1 MTNLIFTHDDCRYHG
16 DKRPREAADD
26 TPPPGG
32 YTHPEQPPRL
42 RAVLDGLSASPALA
56 AIERKDAAEADP
68 ARLKTLHG
76 SAYVEAM
83 LRPVAEGEI
92 DWFDADTARTA
103 GSPRAALLAA
113 GGAIEAAE
121 RVMNGAANRVFV
133 AARPPGHHAE
143 TNKAMGFCFFGN
155 VALAA
160 ERALE
165 LGASKVAVLDFD
177 VHHGNGTQALLWDNP
192 DCLVVTSQQ
201 MPLWPGTGTVEE
213 RGAHDNVINIPIDPG
228 TGSAAFVEAWQPAL
242 YRVDQLQPDLI
253 VISAGFD
260 AHADDPL
267 AQLMVDEEGFADL
280 TARIVTLAQAHSSG
294 RVVSVLE
301 GGYDLPALSRS
312 VTAHAT
318 ALFEGV

>member
-1 MTNLIFTHDDCRYHG
+1 MANLIFTHQACALHG
-16 DKRPREAADD
+16 DVRASDGEAVPR
-26 TPPPGG
+26 GWG
-32 YTHPEQPPRL
+32 HPEQPLRL
-42 RAVLDGLSASPALA
+42 DAVLKGLSATDALR
-56 AIERKDAAEADP
+56 AIERLEPGKANPD
-68 ARLKTLHG
+68 RLKTLHG
-76 SAYVEAM
+76 SAYVDAT
-83 LRPVAEGEI
+83 LRPVAEGDI

-121 RVMNGAANRVFV
+121 RVMSGEANRVFV
-133 AARPPGHHAE
+133 ATRPPGHHAE
-143 TNKAMGFCFFGN
+143 ADKAMGFCFFGN

-228 TGSAAFVEAWQPAL
+228 TGSAAFIEAWQPAL
-242 YRVDQLQPDLI
+242 DRVDQLQPDLI

-267 AQLMVDEEGFADL
+267 AQLMVDEAGFADL
-280 TARIVTLAQAHSSG
+280 TARIVALAQAHSSG